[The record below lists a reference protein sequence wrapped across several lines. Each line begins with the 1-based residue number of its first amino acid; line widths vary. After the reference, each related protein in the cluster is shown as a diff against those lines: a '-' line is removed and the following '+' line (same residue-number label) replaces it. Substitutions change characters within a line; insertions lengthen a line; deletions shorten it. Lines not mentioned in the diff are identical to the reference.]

1 MLVLL
6 QQPIVVDLSQ
16 PPETARITYTE
27 VILSAFGVAGGFML
41 IATLVGITV
50 GAIIVYRKKRKE
62 ATTTDQGTDHVRLR
76 I

>member
-16 PPETARITYTE
+16 PSETARITYTE
-27 VILSAFGVAGGFML
+27 VILSAFGVAGGIML
-41 IATLVGITV
+41 LAALMGITI
-50 GAIIVYRKKRKE
+50 GAIIVYRKKRRE
-62 ATTTDQGTDHVRLR
+62 ATAPVDGTDHVRLR